1 MLKINKYIK
10 IISNSKSYSRE
21 DNWSCIQRF
30 GLLSQSW
37 YTSSATYKL
46 CELEQVIKFWYRA
59 MLIKKGGYIQRPKKS
74 SFTEYVFM
82 CNML

>member
-10 IISNSKSYSRE
+10 IIYNSKSYSRE
-21 DNWSCIQRF
+21 DTWSCIQRF

-37 YTSSATYKL
+37 YTSFATYKL
-46 CELEQVIKFWYRA
+46 GELEQVIQFWYRA

-74 SFTEYVFM
+74 SFTECIY
-82 CNML
+82 L